1 MTLISN
7 FKKRTLWPPYNVWT
21 LKSTFIAPSLSSL
34 TLFMKKS
41 FHWSALCHTGHL
53 TFLSQSWFFFYFL
66 QTLHWYIFFPQCR
79 QSSSWEKRYISSE
92 AFFPNFMNRWK
103 IVIKVGR
110 YGYGV
115 SFVHL
120 EVPLIYDH
128 LWRCWWHF
136 SQSCCSSST
145 WIVSSH
151 KKKWRAMIGLL
162 LALRAIYKI
171 RGYLWG
177 I

>member
-1 MTLISN
+1 MLCAIQVTWLSYPN
-7 FKKRTLWPPYNVWT
+7 LDFS
-21 LKSTFIAPSLSSL
+21 STFYRRCIDL
-34 TLFMKKS
+34 
-41 FHWSALCHTGHL
+41 
-53 TFLSQSWFFFYFL
+53 Y
-66 QTLHWYIFFPQCR
+66 FFPQCR

-136 SQSCCSSST
+136 SLCCCCRRHRGASVAPYAPCYSCCCCSSS